1 MKNKINIA
9 QGLKSLFVGN
19 FLSKILGL
27 VREIL
32 LSAWFGTGETAAAL
46 RIAQTAYLLPVQA
59 LIGDSLSA
67 GLLPLYKK
75 LEGDNNGKH
84 QVLIFCAVLYA
95 TLLSLMIMG
104 GLFLFSYSISS
115 FIAPNSS
122 VSLLLLA
129 SNFIKILAIATP
141 FYIISSTLVFIETA
155 YGYFSGVSYRP
166 ALLNVFSILG
176 ACFAVYFNF
185 DNFLVIFI
193 LLSHVIFF
201 ILTIFKLHKIGNVIP
216 SGLPSLFLVKEV
228 FSSFFI
234 NMLPLLGL
242 PLIAQINVLFER
254 IISSKI
260 GDNVIPAVDYARFLC
275 DTTVQLIAIP
285 LGIITM
291 AKFGGRISS
300 EFENYI
306 RNSFLVLIF
315 VSIPIG
321 IFSYQYA
328 TDIITIFFGRGK
340 FDAESIKITSTAFQW
355 MGLALCFTVVSY
367 FLVKT
372 LNSQLKN
379 KLALWFTLF
388 AVLVNISINIIFWDI
403 LGAAVVGLG
412 VLGYSITLFI
422 FTVYHLQLFKVLFS
436 FFYILII
443 LILGQIFINEFLKS
457 FIDINIYL
465 NMLIFFV
472 ANLIYF
478 LFLINFFP
486 KSKEIFSPIISSLLR
501 KEN

>member
-1 MKNKINIA
+1 MKEKVSISKGI
-9 QGLKSLFVGN
+9 KSLISGN

-27 VREIL
+27 IREIL
-32 LSAWFGTGETAAAL
+32 ISSWFGTGETAAAL

-59 LIGDSLSA
+59 LVGDSLSA

-75 LEGDNNGKH
+75 MEGDNNGKH

-95 TLLSLMIMG
+95 ILLSLMIMG

-141 FYIISSTLVFIETA
+141 FYIISSTLAFIETA

-166 ALLNVFSILG
+166 ALLNIFSILG

-201 ILTIFKLHKIGNVIP
+201 ILTIFKLHKIGGVIP
-216 SGLPSLFLVKEV
+216 SGLPSLYLVKQV

-291 AKFGGRISS
+291 AKFGGGKV
-300 EFENYI
+300 ENITAYVKNAFLI
-306 RNSFLVLIF
+306 LVIFGFPLSFFIFMNSKEIVSLVFHRGAFDLES
-315 VSIPIG
+315 VNVTS
-321 IFSYQYA
+321 A
-328 TDIITIFFGRGK
+328 TFK
-340 FDAESIKITSTAFQW
+340 W
-355 MGLALCFTVVSY
+355 MGGALGFTLSAY
-367 FLVKT
+367 FLIKA
-372 LNSQLKN
+372 LNSALKN
-379 KLALWFTLF
+379 KLALSFTILAVSISMLINFLFWEKIGVETVGLAVFAYSVTLF
-388 AVLVNISINIIFWDI
+388 LCCIFYFNIYFIFFKYLMVFSIISLLQYFLYLNLVNGLFRDGVVFLIF
-403 LGAAVVGLG
+403 
-412 VLGYSITLFI
+412 
-422 FTVYHLQLFKVLFS
+422 QLFFMLV
-436 FFYILII
+436 
-443 LILGQIFINEFLKS
+443 
-457 FIDINIYL
+457 
-465 NMLIFFV
+465 LIFFSMLV
-472 ANLIYF
+472 FEDSRNF
-478 LFLINFFP
+478 LKKILGW
-486 KSKEIFSPIISSLLR
+486 
-501 KEN
+501 